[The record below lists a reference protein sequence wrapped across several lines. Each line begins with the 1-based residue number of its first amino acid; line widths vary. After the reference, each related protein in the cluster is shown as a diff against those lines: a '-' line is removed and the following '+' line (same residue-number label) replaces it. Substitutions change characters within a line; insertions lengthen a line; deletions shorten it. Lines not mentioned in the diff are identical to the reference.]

1 MKRSDFGDI
10 VFRRSMMGL
19 SLLVVA
25 LIAGMLFVLVKA
37 SWASIVHFKF
47 SFLHTTTWDP
57 VFEKFGA
64 LPFIF
69 GTLVSSFVALLIA
82 IPVGLGAAIYLAE
95 YAPWKVRRTISTLVD
110 LLAAVP
116 SVVYGLWAIFSL
128 VPLMRTVIQPFLA
141 KTLGFLPFFQGP
153 AYGVGMLTASVI
165 LAVMIVPF
173 IISISREVI
182 LAVPQV
188 YKESAYALGSTRWEA
203 VTKIVLA
210 YGKSGILG
218 GVILAL
224 GRAIGETMAVTM
236 VIGNNVT
243 ISPSLFSPGYTL
255 ASVIANEFT
264 EATGN
269 LYLSA
274 LIEIGLVLFFISILV
289 NLLARTLIWSVT
301 RQQSSAPHKATARP
315 A

>member
-1 MKRSDFGDI
+1 MARKDLGDT
-10 VFRRSMMGL
+10 VFRRSMMGFA
-19 SLLVVA
+19 LVIVA
-25 LIAGMLFVLVKA
+25 LILAMFFVLTRA
-37 SWASIVHFKF
+37 SWLSIRAFGI
-47 SFLHTTTWDP
+47 SFLHTSTWDP

-69 GTLVSSFVALLIA
+69 GTIVTSLVALLLA
-82 IPVGLGAAIYLAE
+82 IPVGLGVAIYLAE
-95 YAPWKVRRTISTLVD
+95 YAPWRVRRVLSTFVD
-110 LLAAVP
+110 LLAAIP

-128 VPLMRTVIQPFLA
+128 VPLMRTHIQPFLS

-153 AYGVGMLTASVI
+153 NYGVGMLTASVV

-210 YGKSGILG
+210 YGRSGILG

-224 GRAIGETMAVTM
+224 GRAMGETMAVTM

-264 EATGN
+264 EAASN

-274 LIEIGLVLFFISILV
+274 LVEIGLVLFFVSVLV
-289 NLLARTLIWSVT
+289 NLIARLLIWSVT
-301 RQQSSAPHKATARP
+301 RQQSFAPKTSAQP